1 VKISNWDDYLIHQV
15 AKPFDTLG
23 TDNPNF
29 MDRLWF
35 MAYTDDGKLQ
45 MMAGLGSHTNKGL
58 MDAFLL
64 IRHEGVQ
71 RNIRLSRHLKEDR
84 SYPVVGPL
92 GFEIVEPQQ
101 RWRIRLDS
109 NEFELGCALDF
120 TARTAPFLFP
130 PLDFKEQEQLHYKQP
145 GYCTGT
151 MSFEGK
157 TFELKSIPAV
167 RDRSWGARKPGIVSG
182 LSMMVVFE
190 AQFATQSATLIY
202 FDSVG
207 EDFRMRQGALL
218 GDDGTVEEIVQMRQH
233 VTFETGTQRFTKI
246 VMELENRAGRRRTMT
261 ATAISDLCYF
271 SGGGYDG
278 RHGKD
283 YGPFHMEGERWN
295 VADPS
300 AVDTVFPYY
309 SRISRFDLDGEPG
322 IGHVEAF
329 FSQSK
334 DWVYTPTLSK

>member
-1 VKISNWDDYLIHQV
+1 MKLSRWDDYLIHQV
-15 AKPFDTLG
+15 ARPMDTLG
-23 TDNPNF
+23 TDDPNF

-35 MAYTDDGKLQ
+35 MAYTADGKLQ

-64 IRHEGVQ
+64 IRYEGAQ
-71 RNIRLSRHLKEDR
+71 RNIRLSRHLNADR
-84 SYPVVGPL
+84 SHSLIGPL
-92 GFEIVEPQQ
+92 CFEIVEPLQH
-101 RWRIRLDS
+101 WLIRLDA
-109 NEFELGCALDF
+109 NEYGLACMLDF
-120 TARTAPFLFP
+120 RARSVPFLFP
-130 PLDFKEQEQLHYKQP
+130 PLDFKEQGQLHYKQP

-151 MSFEGK
+151 MTFEGK
-157 TFELKSIPAV
+157 VFELQAVPAV

-202 FDSVG
+202 FDSTG
-207 EDFRMRQGALL
+207 NDFRMRQGALL
-218 GDDGTVEEIVQMRQH
+218 GDDGSVEEIVEMRQS
-233 VTFETGTQRFTKI
+233 VTFEAGTQRFTKVI
-246 VMELENRAGRRRTMT
+246 MELENRDGRKRTMT

-300 AVDTVFPYY
+300 AVNTVFPYY
-309 SRISRFDLDGEPG
+309 SRIARFDLDGEPG

-334 DWVYTPTLSK
+334 DWIYTSTL